1 LDALI
6 EFGRRESRRDP
17 ERARTLLEQA
27 VERAPNDL
35 RGLALLVRLDFETGN
50 REAARARVDAAIE
63 RLPSA
68 PNLYLMRARLLAA
81 EGDLAA
87 ALDDTQRALEIR
99 PGLAGASQLQVALL
113 SGQGELEEAIESLEA
128 LAAEGHLDPAARVRL
143 ARMHTTL
150 GNDDRAI
157 ELLEQALAERS
168 DLHEG
173 KNDLAFLLTRRRV
186 DLDRAVELA
195 QEARAALPD
204 SPDVADTLGFAYL
217 EKGLPQAALPQLEEA
232 AKLAEARGQTDPSIL
247 YHLALALKAL
257 ERNEE
262 AAGALEDSLAIEG
275 DFPGFPRE
283 DARRELQAL
292 RTAEAAKGGSS

>member
-1 LDALI
+1 
-6 EFGRRESRRDP
+6 
-17 ERARTLLEQA
+17 
-27 VERAPNDL
+27 
-35 RGLALLVRLDFETGN
+35 
-50 REAARARVDAAIE
+50 
-63 RLPSA
+63 
-68 PNLYLMRARLLAA
+68 
-81 EGDLAA
+81 
-87 ALDDTQRALEIR
+87 
-99 PGLAGASQLQVALL
+99 VALL
-113 SGQGELEEAIESLEA
+113 SEQGELEEAIEALEA

-150 GNDDRAI
+150 GNEDRAI

-168 DLHEG
+168 DLYEG

-217 EKGLPQAALPQLEEA
+217 EKGLPQAALPQLQEA
-232 AKLAEARGQTDPSIL
+232 AELAEARGQTDPSIL

-262 AAGALEDSLAIEG
+262 AASALEDSLAVEG

-292 RTAEAAKGGSS
+292 RTAEAAKGDSS